1 MKLYSRLLI
10 GASTLATS
18 LVPIGAVHAQDSAP
32 TVVDGNGS
40 KGEIV
45 QAGAS
50 RSVGNSDR
58 TTIFTNYYTEGGAGS
73 GGGAGLGGVFF
84 VDQGA
89 SLTLRNV
96 ELIGNTV
103 KGGEGGSLA
112 TVSLSDITINLPS
125 LELDAKAITALG
137 VAATVARNEQ
147 NQLVITGAT
156 MTHANPLISAGA
168 NVSFG
173 GAAANASIASID
185 GKSVTFDKQ
194 IVIDPSA
201 INAAT
206 LDTAAYG
213 PAGGPAT
220 GATSLNLSGTLDAV
234 KVQVGMALVGDGI
247 AAGTTITKV
256 TYDAQNKATA
266 IELSNGT
273 TAPVGNLQVVS
284 ITQFHATRFSVAGS
298 NSIKPLGS
306 LAGLTVGMTVTGDG
320 FPAGT
325 IITEI
330 ASDGTITFSNAVT
343 PGSGFVASLQGAA
356 VGSQAITLAAARND
370 LAVGMEVSGSG
381 IPTGTRITGIDGARI
396 TLSNAVTSAAAAAI
410 ADNTF
415 VASFSK
421 VISGT
426 GNTLTVASTDGLKVG
441 ALLSGGGVPAFAVIT
456 GIDQAR
462 GTVTYRI
469 DPGAA
474 ELANGGA
481 MNGLVT
487 SAFGANG
494 GNGKNGSSF
503 NAIMDDG
510 EGRSGTN
517 GYKGGNSLTG
527 AGGAGGNGGSGSS
540 GVASNTG
547 LALSITMATKSAI
560 ASTAEAA
567 AASSPFTF
575 PIAVAKGISIALDWA
590 DVAYNAVL
598 LGKWVYDLNQGQVAF
613 GGDGGSG
620 GNGGSGG
627 TFFGGGAGG
636 NGGNGGDG
644 ARSYTDGGEGGAG
657 GTGGAGGFGAGGGAG
672 GTGGVGGATGAAK
685 DGDAGA
691 GGSAGFGA
699 GAGSDGDGANGGG
712 GSGFGGA
719 IFVRSGGTLVIAGN
733 SLFQNNASLAGSS
746 NNGGSAGKAIGSDL
760 FMMKGSNVTLTPG
773 AGNTIRFE
781 GTIADDSSA
790 SYAGAAYASGAGA
803 GLQITGGGLV
813 QLLGQ
818 NTYTGTTYVGG
829 ATLQAVDGV
838 GLNANSHLT
847 FNGAGTIGNLTSQN
861 GGVWMAGGTVV
872 RRVGGLSHQLNWD
885 GSGGFAAVDAK
896 GLVLNFG
903 SLNGAPGQALT
914 WGQNGFVKDGST
926 LIFGS
931 EYAQGAV
938 TLANAVNLNGGTG
951 RIAVYD
957 NQAVTGDHAL
967 LAGAFSNGAMI
978 IGDTLYGGAAYFTAQ
993 NSLRSL
999 TINNGLVST
1008 RFGESTGRL
1017 MQASGG
1023 SLQMNGGRL
1032 ELHGAE
1038 RLSGAYLGGK
1048 AELAAF
1054 ASVDG
1059 NYLDNRANAA
1069 FHADASFIDIH
1080 TGREGA
1086 TAFYGQLDNR
1096 WMVNEGRTLLAKG
1109 MTGGYLYNGPDATL
1123 MSMGDITS
1131 DSYTYN
1137 SGLLALGGDLTTPYL
1152 YQYGR
1157 LAILG
1162 DMVGGSES
1170 ATTRTITTAGLASN
1184 SDARISL
1191 GGLTGEVANTLR
1203 LDLAGAG
1210 EFAGVIN
1217 GAGQLVKA
1225 GVGKLLL
1232 SNANTFT
1239 GGLTIE
1245 QGGVET
1251 TLSGTLADSLAID
1264 VREPGTFIWGSE
1276 DAVASLKNAGITR
1289 ILAFASLE
1297 EVANSGLLDLSAPMV
1312 VSGTLANADTGSVN
1326 IAGNAG
1332 AKVGQLGNAG
1342 RLTNAGELLVLGAA
1356 ENAGTLS
1363 LAAGSVNRFGSL
1375 ANTGT
1380 IASDASM
1387 VVVDA
1392 FEQTAGSTSGSADLL
1407 VGGDYR
1413 QTAGKVTL
1421 GTTLKVGGAVTLNDA
1436 LLNAG
1441 EDVSVAGDFI
1451 AGSAEFATP
1460 ADLMVG
1466 GAYSQV
1472 SGAAEIGGDV
1482 TVGSGIAVDDAIFD
1496 VGGTIGTG
1504 GGYAQTG
1511 GITTAGAD
1519 FGIEGDARVQDG
1531 LLTVAGDTAVTG
1543 NYIQTGSIL
1552 RAGGRMQVGGVY
1564 AQTGGEADIGGS
1576 LMVQS
1581 SLTVDGGALAAKGS
1595 IGAGGDYAQ
1604 SGGTTLTGADFG
1616 TDGNLRLNDGV
1627 LVVAGEATVL
1637 GSYAQTLGRV
1647 TAGGTLKVGDSYT
1660 QEGGETAIGGA
1671 LLVQS
1676 GMTTD
1681 NAALKVDGSLMAGR
1695 DYGQTGGTTTAG
1707 ANFGIGGDLRLNDG
1721 ALEIAGEAA
1730 VSGAYTQMR
1739 SRVTVGGQME
1749 VGGTYAQTEGVM
1761 AVGHAL
1767 AVQSSLRV
1775 DGGTLAANSS
1785 IGAGGDYTQI
1795 GGTTT
1800 TGADFGTG
1808 GNLRLDDGVL
1818 AIAGEAIVLGSY
1830 AQTIG
1835 KVTAGGALKV
1845 GDSYAQVGGETAIGG
1860 ALVVQ
1865 SGMTTDNAALK
1876 VGGSLMAGGDFAQ
1889 TGGTTTTGA
1898 DFGTGGNLRLDDG
1911 VLAIAGD
1918 AVVARSYSQT
1928 LGRLTAGGMLEV
1940 GGAFAQAGGTADIRG
1955 ALTVADGLTIND
1967 ATLGAGGAMIVGSNL
1982 QQVNG
1987 RLAIAGDAVVRGT
2000 HAQTGGA
2007 ATMGG
2012 ALDVGGMLT
2021 LADAELMVGE
2031 TLRTGG
2037 FAQAGGSTTIGGA
2050 LGVNGS
2056 LALAGGTVRS
2066 GSDVLVSS
2074 GYRQDAGTLSVAG
2087 NLQVG
2092 GGLTLNGGTITV
2104 EGDIASGAL
2113 SGAGGSIVL
2122 AQGAAMAV
2130 DQTIDG
2136 IFAGNITGGT
2146 ASVIKTGAAT
2156 LTLAGAAGSFAPA
2169 QLFVTAG
2176 TVAVGGAGIL
2186 DSALKVDIAD
2196 KAGLTLVK
2204 GNQTINNLS
2213 GFGTLALNGNNLL
2226 LANGGNFNG
2235 TVTGSGSVSLTSGAF
2250 GLSNSVNVQNGSFM
2264 VEKGS
2269 ELSVRQSGTLQ
2280 ANKVQVNGTLD
2291 VVGVVTSDTTTV
2303 DGGALHLG
2311 SGTSGGMM
2319 ASKALQVT
2327 NGGRLTGNGQ
2337 VAGVTTIGGSSTGL
2351 LSPGNSPG
2359 IMGFA
2364 DLTLGSRST
2373 AFMEI
2378 EGPNGAGNAGGHDLI
2393 IVSGKLTLQDGSTLA
2408 LANSSGFEPALGQT
2422 VQIFDVAPGAV
2433 TGQFGTVT
2441 SAFGNRVGLNLSNG
2455 TVIGLGNAGGNGFI
2469 DAATANANQRAMLS
2483 QLRVGTNGG
2492 VDQYRGGHLVQQVA
2506 GALAARDA
2514 VALAAIFDRASPE
2527 AYAGLA
2533 DHQRLSVLNGL
2544 ADLGGYTQLADR
2556 AIYATGSIAYD
2567 QARSRNEAGFTRFR
2581 SRDTRFTVGFA
2592 AELALAKLQVSYTHS
2607 DGEVTSRYL
2616 QGEARGDI
2624 FAAGVSAPLALDGA
2638 FRVSARVSHGSYRY
2652 DGDRIANGGSAS
2664 FNGVDGTAT
2673 VYGGGFEYV
2682 TSSPR
2687 ANLAASAEVL
2697 GVTSRV
2703 DGFAEGGALPF
2714 DALNVAR
2721 QRNTSSVV
2729 RARITGGYRLAPNW
2743 QAFVKLGLDQ
2753 DLSDTPLGVTA
2764 SVISEDAPFTVA
2776 NPGFTDTRAHIGGG
2790 TAVDITPGLRWSV
2803 EGDVG
2808 NASRVGART
2817 SVTLRF

>member
-1 MKLYSRLLI
+1 M
-10 GASTLATS
+10 
-18 LVPIGAVHAQDSAP
+18 
-32 TVVDGNGS
+32 VDGNGS

-45 QAGAS
+45 HSGAS

-58 TTIFTNYYTEGGAGS
+58 TTTFTNYYTEGGAGS

-125 LELDAKAITALG
+125 LELDASAITAIG
-137 VAATVARNEQ
+137 VAPTVTRNDQ

-156 MTHANPLISAGA
+156 MSNANPLIGAGA
-168 NVSFG
+168 SVSFG
-173 GAAANASIASID
+173 GAAAGGKISAID
-185 GKSVTFDKQ
+185 GTSVTFAEQ
-194 IVIDPSA
+194 IVIEASA

-206 LDTAAYG
+206 IDTAAYG

-220 GATSLNLSGTLDAV
+220 GDTLISLSGTLDAQ
-234 KVQVGMALVGDGI
+234 KVQNGMTLFGNGI

-256 TYDAQNKATA
+256 TYDADNKATA

-273 TAPVGNLQVVS
+273 TAPVSDLQVVG
-284 ITQFHATRFSVAGS
+284 INQFDATRFSVADS
-298 NSIKPLGS
+298 NSIKPIGT
-306 LAGLTVGMTVTGDG
+306 LAGLTEGMTVSGDG
-320 FPAGT
+320 FPVGT
-325 IITEI
+325 TITNI
-330 ASDGTITFSNAVT
+330 ASDGTITFSNAVK
-343 PGSGFVASLQGAA
+343 PGSGFVASLQGAV
-356 VGSQAITLAAARND
+356 VGSQTITLGAARND
-370 LAVGMEVSGSG
+370 LAKGMEVSGSG
-381 IPTGTRITGIDGARI
+381 IPAGTRIVAIEGARI
-396 TLSNAVTSAAAAAI
+396 TLSNAVTAAAAAAI

-421 VISGT
+421 VISGA
-426 GNTLTVASTDGLKVG
+426 GNTLTVASTEGLKVG

-456 GIDQAR
+456 GIDAEA

-494 GNGKNGSSF
+494 DNGLNGSNF
-503 NAIMDDG
+503 NPLMNDG
-510 EGRSGTN
+510 EGESGTN
-517 GYKGGNSLTG
+517 GYEGGNSLTG

-540 GVASNTG
+540 GVGTNTA
-547 LALSITMATKSAI
+547 LALSIVMATKSAI

-575 PIAVAKGISIALDWA
+575 PIAVAKGVAIALDWA
-590 DVAYNAVL
+590 DVAYNGIL
-598 LGKWVYDLNQGQVAF
+598 LGKWIYDLNQGQKAF

-620 GNGGSGG
+620 GDGGNGG

-636 NGGNGGDG
+636 AGGNGGDG
-644 ARSYTDGGEGGAG
+644 AKSKTDGGEGGAG

-672 GTGGVGGATGAAK
+672 GTGGAGGATGAAK

-699 GAGSDGDGANGGG
+699 GVGSDGDGANGGG

-790 SYAGAAYASGAGA
+790 SYAGAAYAAGAGA

-818 NTYTGTTYVGG
+818 NTYSGTTYVGG

-838 GLNANSHLT
+838 GLNVNSHLT
-847 FNGAGTIGNLTSQN
+847 FNGAGTIGNLSAEN
-861 GGVWMAGGTVV
+861 AGVWLAGGTVV
-872 RRVGGLSHQLNWD
+872 RRVGGLPHQLSWD

-903 SLNGAPGQALT
+903 SLNGAPGQNLT

-951 RIAVYD
+951 RIAVFD
-957 NQAVTGDHAL
+957 NQAVMGDHAL
-967 LAGAFSNGAMI
+967 LAGAFSNGGLI
-978 IGDTLYGGAAYFTAQ
+978 VGDTLYGGAAYFTAQ
-993 NSLRSL
+993 NSLNSL
-999 TINNGLVST
+999 TINNGLIST
-1008 RFGESTGRL
+1008 RFGGSTGRL

-1023 SLQMNGGRL
+1023 SLYMNGGRL

-1038 RLSGAYLGGK
+1038 SLSYAHLAGK

-1054 ASVDG
+1054 ASVNG
-1059 NYLDNRANAA
+1059 SYLDNRANAA
-1069 FHADASFIDIH
+1069 FHADASFTEVY
-1080 TGREGA
+1080 TGSEGT

-1096 WMVNEGRTLLAKG
+1096 WMNNQGGTLLAKG
-1109 MTGGYLYNGPDATL
+1109 MTGGYLHNGHDAALIST
-1123 MSMGDITS
+1123 GDITN
-1131 DSYTYN
+1131 DIYTYN
-1137 SGLLALGGDLTTPYL
+1137 EGLLAMAGNLTTPYL

-1157 LAILG
+1157 LAIVG
-1162 DMVGGSES
+1162 DMVEGVET
-1170 ATTRTITTAGLASN
+1170 ATTRTLTTSGMTSN
-1184 SDARISL
+1184 PNAMISL
-1191 GGLTGEVANTLR
+1191 GGLSGEVANTLR
-1203 LDLAGAG
+1203 LDLAGDS
-1210 EFAGVIN
+1210 EFAGVID

-1251 TLSGTLADSLAID
+1251 TLSGTLADSVTID

-1297 EVANSGLLDLSAPMV
+1297 EVANSGLLDLNAPMV
-1312 VSGTLANADTGSVN
+1312 VSGTLTNADIGSVN

-1332 AKVGQLGNAG
+1332 AKVGQLRNAG
-1342 RLTNAGELLVLGAA
+1342 KLANAGELLVLGAA
-1356 ENAGTLS
+1356 DNAGTLS

-1380 IASDASM
+1380 IGSDASM

-1392 FEQTAGSTSGSADLL
+1392 FEQTAGSTVSSADLV

-1421 GTTLKVGGAVTLNDA
+1421 GTTLTVGGTVALNDA

-1441 EDVSVAGDFI
+1441 GDVSIAGDFI
-1451 AGSAEFATP
+1451 AGSAELATP

-1472 SGAAEIGGDV
+1472 SGVADVGGDV
-1482 TVGSGIAVDDAIFD
+1482 TVGSGIAVGNAIFD
-1496 VGGTIGTG
+1496 VGGTIAAG
-1504 GGYAQTG
+1504 GGYAQSG
-1511 GITTAGAD
+1511 GTTTAGAD
-1519 FGIEGDARVQDG
+1519 FGVDGNVRVQGG
-1531 LLTVAGDTAVTG
+1531 LLTVAGDATVTG
-1543 NYIQTGSIL
+1543 NYLQTGSML
-1552 RAGGRMQVGGVY
+1552 RAGGRMQVGGAY

-1576 LMVQS
+1576 LLARS
-1581 SLTVDGGALAAKGS
+1581 NLTVDGGRLAAKGS
-1595 IGAGGDYAQ
+1595 IVSGGDYAQ
-1604 SGGTTLTGADFG
+1604 FGGTAMAGADFS
-1616 TDGNLRLNDGV
+1616 TDGNLRLNDGS
-1627 LVVAGEATVL
+1627 LAIAGEATVL
-1637 GSYAQTLGRV
+1637 RSYAQTL
-1647 TAGGTLKVGDSYT
+1647 
-1660 QEGGETAIGGA
+1660 
-1671 LLVQS
+1671 
-1676 GMTTD
+1676 
-1681 NAALKVDGSLMAGR
+1681 
-1695 DYGQTGGTTTAG
+1695 
-1707 ANFGIGGDLRLNDG
+1707 
-1721 ALEIAGEAA
+1721 
-1730 VSGAYTQMR
+1730 
-1739 SRVTVGGQME
+1739 
-1749 VGGTYAQTEGVM
+1749 
-1761 AVGHAL
+1761 
-1767 AVQSSLRV
+1767 
-1775 DGGTLAANSS
+1775 
-1785 IGAGGDYTQI
+1785 
-1795 GGTTT
+1795 
-1800 TGADFGTG
+1800 
-1808 GNLRLDDGVL
+1808 
-1818 AIAGEAIVLGSY
+1818 
-1830 AQTIG
+1830 G

-1845 GDSYAQVGGETAIGG
+1845 SDSYAQVGGETEIGG
-1860 ALVVQ
+1860 ALAVQ

-1876 VGGSLMAGGDFAQ
+1876 VGGSLMAGGDYTQ

-1918 AVVARSYSQT
+1918 AVATRSYSQT
-1928 LGRLTAGGMLEV
+1928 LGRMTAGGVLAV
-1940 GGAFAQAGGTADIRG
+1940 GGGFAQAGGTADIRG
-1955 ALTVADGLTIND
+1955 DLTVADGMTMND
-1967 ATLGAGGAMIVGSNL
+1967 ATLDAGGAMIVGGNL
-1982 QQVNG
+1982 QQVNS
-1987 RLAIAGDAVVRGT
+1987 RLAIAADAVVRGN
-2000 HAQTGGA
+2000 HALTGGT
-2007 ATMGG
+2007 AT
-2012 ALDVGGMLT
+2012 VGGMLDIGGTLT
-2021 LADAELMVGE
+2021 LAEADLNVAGN
-2031 TLRTGG
+2031 LRAAG
-2037 FAQAGGSTTIGGA
+2037 FAQANGNTNAGGS
-2050 LGVNGS
+2050 LRVNGS
-2056 LALAGGTVRS
+2056 LALAGGMVQS
-2066 GSDVLVSS
+2066 GSDVVVTSS
-2074 GYRQDAGTLSVAG
+2074 YRQDAGTLNAAG

-2092 GGLTLNGGTITV
+2092 GALTLNGGTV
-2104 EGDIASGAL
+2104 AVAGDIASGTL
-2113 SGAGGSIVL
+2113 SGTGGSIVL
-2122 AQGAAMAV
+2122 AQGAAMAI
-2130 DQTIDG
+2130 DQTADG
-2136 IFAGNITGGT
+2136 IFAGNITGNT
-2146 ASVIKTGAAT
+2146 ATVIKTGTAT

-2176 TVAVGGAGIL
+2176 AVAVDGAGIL

-2196 KAGLTLVK
+2196 KAGLTLVN

-2235 TVTGSGSVSLTSGAF
+2235 TVTGTGSVSLTSGAF
-2250 GLSNSVNVQNGSFM
+2250 GLSNSVDVQNGSFM

-2269 ELSVRQSGTLQ
+2269 ELSVRQGGTLQ
-2280 ANKVQVNGTLD
+2280 ATKVQVTGSLD
-2291 VVGVVTSDTTTV
+2291 VVGTVTSDTTTV
-2303 DGGALHLG
+2303 DGGSLHLG

-2337 VAGVTTIGGSSTGL
+2337 VAGLTTVGGGSNGL

-2359 IMGFA
+2359 IMSFA
-2364 DLTLGSRST
+2364 DLTLGSQST
-2373 AFMEI
+2373 ALMEI
-2378 EGPNGAGNAGGHDLI
+2378 EGMNGAGNAGGHDLI
-2393 IVSGKLTLQDGSTLA
+2393 TVSGKLTLQDGSTLA
-2408 LANSSGFEPALGQT
+2408 LASSSGFEPALGQT
-2422 VQIFDVAPGAV
+2422 VQIFDAAPGAV

-2441 SAFGNRVGLNLSNG
+2441 SAFGNRVALSLSNG
-2455 TVIGLGNAGGNGFI
+2455 TVIGLGDADGNGFI
-2469 DAATANANQRAMLS
+2469 DAATTNANQRAMLS
-2483 QLRVGTNGG
+2483 QLRVGSSGG
-2492 VDQYRGGHLVQQVA
+2492 VDQYRGGHLVEQVA
-2506 GALAARDA
+2506 GALASRDA
-2514 VALAAIFDRASPE
+2514 VALAATFDRASPE
-2527 AYAGLA
+2527 AYAGIA
-2533 DHQRLSVLNGL
+2533 DHQRLSMLNGL
-2544 ADLGGYTQLADR
+2544 ADLGGYSQLADR

-2567 QARSRNEAGFTRFR
+2567 KARSRDEAGFTRFR

-2592 AELALAKLQVSYTHS
+2592 AELALAKLQVSYTQS
-2607 DGEVTSRYL
+2607 DGEVTSQYL
-2616 QGEARGDI
+2616 QGEAKGDV
-2624 FAAGVSAPLALDGA
+2624 FAAGISVPLALDGA
-2638 FRVSARVSHGSYRY
+2638 FRVMARVSHGSYHY
-2652 DGDRIANGGSAS
+2652 EGDRISNGGSAS

-2682 TSSPR
+2682 THSPR
-2687 ANLAASAEVL
+2687 ASLAASAEVL

-2721 QRNTSSVV
+2721 QRDTSAVL

-2743 QAFVKLGLDQ
+2743 QAFVKLALDQ
-2753 DLSDTPLGVTA
+2753 DLSDKLLGVTA

-2776 NPGFTDTRAHIGGG
+2776 NPGFTDTRAHIGAG